1 MFKLAKDVARYT
13 VFHAT
18 ASERVMVL
26 PDDDDK
32 MKDMKK
38 SLREDYVEFYKAL
51 LFATAQITIS
61 IYGDWQFVKNVMKHY
76 DWEGQIKDLSE
87 QHRCCIDAA
96 DEIIR
101 REKDPKVSQLDQKA
115 LMGPAPRNPLHVAAA
130 FGLQD
135 RVAQIVQT
143 KEYPINALT
152 PRKWTAAHLAARE
165 GNVEILK
172 TLLTADGI
180 DLRIKNVEGQIPL
193 HIAALHNQAE
203 NVRFLIRRDWKSR
216 SLCDDTGRTACTIA
230 ASKGYV
236 GVLAVLWEAGQDFNE
251 TKSTNGWTSLHLAA
265 ERGHLETV
273 QYLLKHGASKNATL
287 SSGRRK
293 GYTAKQIAELQKKP
307 DVAEI
312 L

>member
-1 MFKLAKDVARYT
+1 MFKLAEKVARYT

-38 SLREDYVEFYKAL
+38 RLRDDYVEFYKAL
-51 LFATAQITIS
+51 IFATAQITIS
-61 IYGDWQFVKNVMKHY
+61 IYGDWQFVKNVLKHY
-76 DWEGQIKDLSE
+76 DWEGQINDLLE
-87 QHRCCIDAA
+87 QHRCCIEGA

-101 REKDPKVSQLDQKA
+101 REKDPKVNQLDQKA
-115 LMGPAPRNPLHVAAA
+115 LTGPAPRNSLHVAAA
-130 FGLQD
+130 LGTQIQ
-135 RVAQIVQT
+135 VAHLVQT

-165 GNVEILK
+165 GNVEIMK
-172 TLLTADGI
+172 ILLTADGI
-180 DLRIKNVEGQIPL
+180 DLRIKNVEGHIPL

-203 NVRFLIRRDWKSR
+203 NVKLLLRRDWKSR
-216 SLCDDTGRTACTIA
+216 SLCDGTGRTACTIA

-236 GVLAVLWEAGQDFNE
+236 EVLAVLWEAGQDFNE
-251 TKSTNGWTSLHLAA
+251 TKSTNGWTALHLAA
-265 ERGHLETV
+265 EGGHLETV
-273 QYLLKHGASKNATL
+273 QYLLKHGASKNARL
-287 SSGRRK
+287 SSGRRV
-293 GYTAKQIAELQKKP
+293 GYTAKQIAELQKKL